1 MTLPPRRVN
10 QGQNY
15 GERAVRAGQFD
26 RAMEEMNAEIGAK
39 MAAALSEY
47 HSRFVEP
54 RLQVVEMVF
63 GISLFRWFRDTILP
77 LYYLPD
83 RYPVVHSTIE
93 SEPVQEQV
101 LGDSKIVHIDRRASS
116 MTPGD
121 DASAK

>member
-1 MTLPPRRVN
+1 MGLPPRRAD
-10 QGQNY
+10 QHQNY
-15 GERAVRAGQFD
+15 SERAVRAGQFD
-26 RAMEEMNAEIGAK
+26 RAMEEFNAEMGAK
-39 MAAALSEY
+39 VATAIAQSHTLI
-47 HSRFVEP
+47 VEP
-54 RLQVVEMVF
+54 RLQLLEFVT
-63 GISLFRWFRDTILP
+63 GIRFLRWLRDAILP
-77 LYYLPD
+77 LYCLPD